1 MSSLNDC
8 NDADDMVLVEEGASS
23 RTIILN
29 RPNVLNALLTPMGV
43 RMTKLY
49 ESWEKDSRVGFVM
62 IKGNGRSFCAGGDVV
77 TLYRLLS
84 EGRVEECKE
93 CFRTFYSLMY
103 RLNTYLKPH
112 VAIMNG
118 ITMGGG
124 AGLSVHGSFCI
135 ATEKTVFAIPEVLIG
150 SHPDA
155 GASYYLSHLPGHLGE
170 YLGLTGG
177 RLSGEELLACGFA
190 THYIPSARLPL
201 IEEQL
206 RSLAV
211 HDFSAMETFL
221 AKHSEHVYP
230 NENSI
235 LHRVETLN
243 KCFGHDTVE
252 EIIGALESEVAETN
266 DEWCISTLKKLR
278 EAPPLSLK
286 ISLKSIQKARFE
298 TLEECLKREYR
309 MSMRMISRQIS
320 NDFCEGVRTRL
331 VEKSFAPKWDPPCLE
346 QVTEEMVNAYFE
358 RISVD
363 EPELEL
369 PNKLRKASHANV

>member
-8 NDADDMVLVEEGASS
+8 NDADNMVLVEEGASS

-29 RPNVLNALLTPMGV
+29 RPNVLNALLTPMLTNLVKATGLLV
-43 RMTKLY
+43 FYT
-49 ESWEKDSRVGFVM
+49 
-62 IKGNGRSFCAGGDVV
+62 KGNGRSFCAGGDVV

-206 RSLAV
+206 RTLAV

>member
-1 MSSLNDC
+1 MSSLNNC
-8 NDADDMVLVEEGASS
+8 NDADNMVLVEEGASS

-43 RMTKLY
+43 RMTELY
-49 ESWEKDSRVGFVM
+49 ESWEKDSRVGFVV

-77 TLYRLLS
+77 TLYRLLN
-84 EGRVEECKE
+84 EERVEECKD

-124 AGLSVHGSFCI
+124 AGLSVHGSFRI
-135 ATEKTVFAIPEVLIG
+135 ATEKTVFSIPEVLIG

-155 GASYYLSHLPGHLGE
+155 GASYYLSRLHGHLGE

-177 RLSGEELLACGFA
+177 RLSGEEMLACGFA

-206 RSLAV
+206 CTLSV

-221 AKHSEHVYP
+221 AKYSEHVHP
-230 NENSI
+230 NEKSI
-235 LHRVETLN
+235 IHRVETLN

-252 EIIGALESEVAETN
+252 EIINALESEVAKTK

-358 RISVD
+358 RINFD

-369 PNKLRKASHANV
+369 PNKLLKSSYANV